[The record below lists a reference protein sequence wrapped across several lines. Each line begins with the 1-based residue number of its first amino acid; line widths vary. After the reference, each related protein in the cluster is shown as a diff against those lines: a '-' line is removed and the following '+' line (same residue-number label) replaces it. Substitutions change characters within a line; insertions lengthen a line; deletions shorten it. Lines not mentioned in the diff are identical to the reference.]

1 MSKPLAKLDGEFEL
15 IRTYVDPGSW
25 AVALLVAVMLGG
37 FGWLSGQVRR
47 MEAKVDAV
55 SLKVAE
61 MPGLFQRDL
70 QAQTEKLSA
79 LITANRQSVRAEPP
93 VSGVAATQGGAPPPS
108 HRSGNDG
115 VHVVNNRPGPT
126 AGAASNVNTPAAGP
140 NSTAINATTAGPKQT
155 RAATAGRSSQAG
167 PAASASSAA
176 TNPPPRAP

>member
-1 MSKPLAKLDGEFEL
+1 MSKPLTKLDGAFEL
-15 IRTYVDPGSW
+15 IRTSVDPGWW
-25 AVALLVAVMLGG
+25 AVALLIAVMLGG
-37 FGWLSGQVRR
+37 FGWLSGQVSR

-79 LITANRQSVRAEPP
+79 HRQSVRAEPP
-93 VSGVAATQGGAPPPS
+93 VGGVAATQGGAPPPS

-126 AGAASNVNTPAAGP
+126 AGAASNVNTTAAGP
-140 NSTAINATTAGPKQT
+140 NSTAINATTAGPKQA
-155 RAATAGRSSQAG
+155 RAATAGRGSQAG

-176 TNPPPRAP
+176 TNPPPRTP